1 MAERN
6 QARTRGERRQTGGSR
21 IAEEIAKLY
30 GLKVPRSISI
40 REARS
45 PERQAPGAAG
55 VHRLGWRPLGRK
67 GENRLISQPPA
78 RAAVR
83 ALVVASALAFLA
95 AGCRQEAK
103 TEPPQ
108 PRPVRTVTVEK
119 GEVGDSV
126 ALTGDIRAENEVN
139 LAFRVG
145 GRIIER
151 KGEVGDK
158 VEPDQMLARLDPQDE
173 LNTLRSAQAALAA
186 AEAQEV
192 EAQNNFDRQN
202 HLMERGF
209 TTRAIFDSAKQGLQ
223 TAQARVDDAT
233 AQVDIAQDRV
243 SFTELK
249 ANVSGTITA
258 RLAESGQV
266 IQAGQPI
273 FTVARQDGRDAVF
286 DVPAQVLRAAPAD
299 ATITIALADDPSVT
313 AKARVRTVS
322 PQADPVTRT
331 FQVRLSL
338 IDHPEAMRLGATVT
352 GRLQLEG
359 GQGISIPASALT
371 SVNRQPAVWIVDP
384 NSLTVKLRNVEVQR
398 FDPATAVIS
407 QGLEPGEVVVT
418 AGVQALHPGQKVRL
432 LGATS

>member
-1 MAERN
+1 MRGFALAPCTPDPR
-6 QARTRGERRQTGGSR
+6 ARGS
-21 IAEEIAKLY
+21 AC
-30 GLKVPRSISI
+30 V
-40 REARS
+40 
-45 PERQAPGAAG
+45 
-55 VHRLGWRPLGRK
+55 
-67 GENRLISQPPA
+67 
-78 RAAVR
+78 
-83 ALVVASALAFLA
+83 LVLVSALALLL
-95 AGCRQEAK
+95 AGCNQEAK

-119 GEVGDSV
+119 GKVGDSV
-126 ALTGDIRAENEVN
+126 QLTGDIRAENEVN

-158 VEPDQMLARLDPQDE
+158 VEPDQVLAKLDPQDE
-173 LNTLRSAQAALAA
+173 LNGVRSAQAALNAA
-186 AEAQEV
+186 RGQEV

-209 TTRAIFDSAKQGLQ
+209 TTRAIFDSAKQALQ
-223 TAQARVDDAT
+223 TAQARVDDST
-233 AQVDIAQDRV
+233 AQLDIAEDRL

-249 ANVSGTITA
+249 ANVEGTITA
-258 RLAESGQV
+258 RSAESGQV
-266 IQAGQPI
+266 VQAGQPI

-286 DVPAQVLRAAPAD
+286 DVPAQVLRAAPPD
-299 ATITIALADDPSVT
+299 AIVTVALADDPSVT

-359 GQGISIPASALT
+359 GAGISIPASALT
-371 SVNRQPAVWIVDP
+371 SIDRQPAVWIVDP
-384 NSLTVKLRNVEVQR
+384 ANLTVALRNVEVQR

-407 QGLEPGEVVVT
+407 QGLAPGDVVVT